1 MLVDGLHEA
10 IISEETWQAAQIK
23 LLAQAKK
30 YEHVNKGKDTRTH
43 LLSGIVKCPICG
55 AGMYGNKCIKH
66 KKDGTK
72 YKDFYY
78 YGCKHRT
85 MTRGHKCAYKKQIR
99 EELLDDAVAEV
110 IVALV
115 SKPKFASMMQEKINM
130 KVDTSVLDQEIA
142 NHEKQL
148 RQFYSIKS
156 KLMEEIDSLD
166 PDDRHYLKRKA
177 DLDDRLYRMYDKIE
191 DEESQMIE
199 ARAKRQ
205 AIEAEKLTGDN
216 IYKVLMYFDKL
227 YSAMNDVER
236 RRVMET
242 LISEIQIYED
252 RQPNGQWLKSIK
264 FKLPIIEEDME
275 ISLDNDTHVECVI
288 ALSKGEI
295 DSKKVRVEFS
305 LEGMDT
311 SGLQKGATYPEIKAR
326 VLEQTGL
333 KVSSLYISQVKQ
345 KCGLEVRENHH
356 KAKSEN
362 TKQPQCPKEKEDA
375 IVEALKHFQMI

>member
-1 MLVDGLHEA
+1 
-10 IISEETWQAAQIK
+10 
-23 LLAQAKK
+23 
-30 YEHVNKGKDTRTH
+30 
-43 LLSGIVKCPICG
+43 
-55 AGMYGNKCIKH
+55 
-66 KKDGTK
+66 
-72 YKDFYY
+72 
-78 YGCKHRT
+78 
-85 MTRGHKCAYKKQIR
+85 
-99 EELLDDAVAEV
+99 
-110 IVALV
+110 
-115 SKPKFASMMQEKINM
+115 M

-275 ISLDNDTHVECVI
+275 ISLDNDTHVETVVL
-288 ALSKGEI
+288 LSQQKPDDTIEI
-295 DSKKVRVEFS
+295 DLDLDE
-305 LEGMDT
+305 LDAT
-311 SGLQKGATYPEIKAR
+311 SAELKATYQEIKDY
-326 VLEQTGL
+326 VLKEFGL
-333 KVSSLYISQVKQ
+333 KVSSLYISQVKR
-345 KCGLEVRENHH
+345 KCGIEVGENYNLP
-356 KAKSEN
+356 KSEN
-362 TKQPQCPKEKEDA
+362 ARVPQCPKEKEDA
-375 IVEALKHFQMI
+375 IKAALKYYAMI